1 MKNTLQITTP
11 SDREIVFTRLF
22 NAPRNLV
29 FDAFTKP
36 ALIQRWLLG
45 PPGWTMPVC
54 EFDAH
59 VGGKFR
65 YVWRNAEGHD
75 MGMGGVIREFVPPE
89 RLVCTEIFD
98 VDWTGGET
106 LGTSPNATATPC
118 SRKPSTTPRVKPA
131 TAHSRQAWSKGWRS
145 ATIDSRKRCC
155 RRPFE
160 TCWDQ

>member
-106 LGTSPNATATPC
+106 LGTLLFTERDGQTMLTQTVLYS
-118 SRKPSTTPRVKPA
+118 SREARDGALKTGMEQGMAFSYDRLEETLL
-131 TAHSRQAWSKGWRS
+131 S
-145 ATIDSRKRCC
+145 ASV
-155 RRPFE
+155 
-160 TCWDQ
+160 

>member
-1 MKNTLQITTP
+1 MKNTLQLTTP

-54 EFDAH
+54 EFDAC

-75 MGMGGVIREFVPPE
+75 MGMGGVIREFAPPE
-89 RLVCTEIFD
+89 RLVCTEMFD

-106 LGTSPNATATPC
+106 LGTLVFTASDGQTTLTQTVLYSSREARDGALKTGMEQGMAFSYDRLEATLL
-118 SRKPSTTPRVKPA
+118 S
-131 TAHSRQAWSKGWRS
+131 
-145 ATIDSRKRCC
+145 DSV
-155 RRPFE
+155 
-160 TCWDQ
+160 